1 MAGEIPVYLF
11 RFFLYRCQMRIQ
23 LSDHFTYKKL
33 LRFVVSPILMMIFT
47 SIYGVIDGLFIS
59 NFVGEDA
66 FSAVNLIMP
75 VLMILGSIGF
85 MIGTGGTAIVS
96 KLLGEGN
103 KEDANRYFSL
113 FIFVTVIG
121 GVIFGGIGEILIPY
135 IPKWLGADEDLY
147 DYCVQYGRILM
158 AAIPAFML
166 QNVFQA
172 FFSTAEKPMLGFIVT
187 AIAGCTNILFD
198 GILVGA
204 VPYGVN
210 GAAIAT
216 MASQVVGAVLPIIYF
231 SVKNKS
237 LLRLGKPK
245 FKWRVLLNAFTNG
258 SSEFVNNISSSVVSI
273 VFNSVLLGLVGK
285 MGVSAYGV
293 LMYVNFIYIS
303 IFVGYSIGVAPLIG
317 YNHGAGNKE
326 ELKNIFRKSM
336 VIVAIFGVVMTAL
349 AIGLAKP
356 VSWLFVRQNPELL
369 DMTVNAF
376 YIVSF
381 MFLFAGFSIFASA
394 MFTAF
399 GNGAISALISFLR
412 TIAFQTVAVLILP
425 RWFGLTG
432 VWVSTLVA
440 DILAMSLSMLFVFLK
455 RKKYGYA

>member
-1 MAGEIPVYLF
+1 
-11 RFFLYRCQMRIQ
+11 MRIQ

-33 LRFVVSPILMMIFT
+33 LRFVLSPILMMIFT

-59 NFVGEDA
+59 NYVGEHA
-66 FSAVNLIMP
+66 FEAVNLLWP

-85 MIGTGGTAIVS
+85 MIGAGGTAIVS

-113 FIFVTVIG
+113 FIFVTILG
-121 GVIFGGIGEILIPY
+121 GVFFAALGEILIPY
-135 IPKWLGADEDLY
+135 IPNWLNASEKNYG
-147 DYCVQYGRILM
+147 YCVLYGRYLL
-158 AAIPAFML
+158 AAIPFFML

-172 FFSTAEKPMLGFIVT
+172 FFTTAEKPLLGFIVT

-198 GILVGA
+198 GVFVGA
-204 VPYGVN
+204 AGFGVS

-216 MASQVVGAVLPIIYF
+216 VASQAVGAVIPIIYF
-231 SVKNKS
+231 SVKNNS

-245 FKWRVLLNAFTNG
+245 FKWKVLLNACING
-258 SSEFVNNISSSVVSI
+258 SSEFVNNVSSSIVSI
-273 VFNSVLLGLVGK
+273 VFNLQLISLVGGA
-285 MGVSAYGV
+285 GVSAYGV

-303 IFVGYSIGVAPLIG
+303 IFIGYSIGVAPLIG

-336 VIVAIFGVVMTAL
+336 VLVAIFGVLMTAL
-349 AIGLAKP
+349 ALGLARP
-356 VSWLFVRQNPELL
+356 VSWLFVGKYHEVYK
-369 DMTVNAF
+369 MTVDAF

-381 MFLFAGFSIFASA
+381 LFLFAGFSIFASS

-399 GNGAISALISFLR
+399 GNGLISALISFLR
-412 TIAFQTVAVLILP
+412 TIVFQIAAVLILP
-425 RWFGLTG
+425 IWFGLTG
-432 VWVSTLVA
+432 VWVSTLVS
-440 DILAMSLSMLFVFLK
+440 DVLAMLTAMLFVILM